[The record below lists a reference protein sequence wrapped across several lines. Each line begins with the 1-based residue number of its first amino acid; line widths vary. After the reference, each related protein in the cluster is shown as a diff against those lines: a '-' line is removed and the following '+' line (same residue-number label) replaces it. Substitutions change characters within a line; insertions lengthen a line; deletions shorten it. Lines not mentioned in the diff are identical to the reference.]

1 MGFSAVFQGG
11 ADAVGSG
18 TNACKPLMR
27 LNLPTRQ
34 SALLLCSLAVPTT
47 FEACL
52 SLFFCC
58 NEILEQNQLL
68 VHSSRVQSRQREQET
83 TDHVTSTVGGGR
95 RDEGALQLCSLAPL
109 TQSRALGR
117 LWCPHIC
124 GSHLFN

>member
-11 ADAVGSG
+11 ADSVGSG

-52 SLFFCC
+52 SLFFGCY
-58 NEILEQNQLL
+58 EILEQNQLL

-83 TDHVTSTVGGGR
+83 TDHVTSTVCVGGG
-95 RDEGALQLCSLAPL
+95 DEGALQLCSLAPL

-117 LWCPHIC
+117 LWCTHIC